1 MNNEFSYLDDEG
13 TKQTISIPPTL
24 LISALGQ
31 IADARQSVT
40 MDLKAAGNRL
50 YQVGATHDELGGS
63 HWTLV
68 RDMDGG
74 HVPKVNP
81 ELAKRTFLAIHQLIR
96 GGEIAACHDLSE
108 GGLAVAAAEMA
119 FAGGLGL
126 QLQLDQ
132 VPSEVSV
139 ETEHGCLVA
148 LFSESNT
155 RFLCE
160 VAETHQQAFEEALE
174 AAEIPFGL
182 VGAVVDDNSL
192 TITVSGKEA
201 SVAAGDQQLVLSE
214 TLEKLKASWQE
225 PLKW

>member
-1 MNNEFSYLDDEG
+1 
-13 TKQTISIPPTL
+13 
-24 LISALGQ
+24 
-31 IADARQSVT
+31 

-68 RDMDGG
+68 RSLDGG

-81 ELAKRTFLAIHQLIR
+81 ELAKRTFQAIHDLIQAGR
-96 GGEIAACHDLSE
+96 IAACHDLSE

-126 QLQLDQ
+126 QIQLSN
-132 VPSEVSV
+132 VPSELSS

-160 VAETHQQAFEEALE
+160 VAETNQQAFEEGLA

-182 VGAVVDDNSL
+182 IGEVVDEDSL
-192 TITVSGKEA
+192 TITIAGNEGSAE
-201 SVAAGDQQLVLSE
+201 AGDQQLVLSE
-214 TLEKLKASWQE
+214 KLEKLKASWQE